1 MKITL
6 DKTRKTWKQPNC
18 LILEQTKVV
27 SQMLVIAC
35 GNLVKTKEAPENEK
49 G

>member
-6 DKTRKTWKQPNC
+6 DKTRKTGKYPSS

-35 GNLVKTKEAPENEK
+35 GNLAKTEEAPEREK